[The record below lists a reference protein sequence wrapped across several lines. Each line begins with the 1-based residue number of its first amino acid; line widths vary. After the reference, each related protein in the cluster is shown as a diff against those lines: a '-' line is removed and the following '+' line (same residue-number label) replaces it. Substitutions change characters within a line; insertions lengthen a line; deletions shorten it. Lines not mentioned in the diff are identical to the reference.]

1 MGGFDWEG
9 LESRSLTPPISPK
22 VQSAADTSNF
32 DKYPRDE
39 WCRLMNSRAGT
50 RISKLIQNHAVP
62 SQHQLED
69 TTKVNETIKDKA
81 NKNVSDDQ
89 SEPTQPL
96 DKRKDF
102 ANNLL
107 C

>member
-1 MGGFDWEG
+1 
-9 LESRSLTPPISPK
+9 
-22 VQSAADTSNF
+22 
-32 DKYPRDE
+32 
-39 WCRLMNSRAGT
+39 MNSRAGT
-50 RISKLIQNHAVP
+50 RISKLNQNHAVP

-81 NKNVSDDQ
+81 NKNVSDHQ